1 MVNIDYKLVF
11 LILSS
16 SLLVTSCALVSTTST
31 NSIAIK
37 QFGFAKTAAE
47 IISLSYTE
55 KSTTDHA
62 ISIALKKDCKV
73 SRIIRSE
80 EICLDYGPNVFLKN
94 KNNAKGKLKN
104 QIMHVAVAAHNSD
117 QLVISLPRNS
127 IEVETKNNLDDIAPL
142 PANASN
148 DYNLPH
154 NLYSVNENVSE
165 ENKSLDFEMLSHHL
179 SSTNNAYLLSES
191 NIDELNNNLNS
202 SI

>member
-1 MVNIDYKLVF
+1 MVNINYKLAF
-11 LILSS
+11 LTLFS
-16 SLLVTSCALVSTTST
+16 SLLVTSCALVSTSTT
-31 NSIAIK
+31 NSMAIK
-37 QFGFAKTAAE
+37 QFGYAKTAAE
-47 IISLSYTE
+47 IVSLSYTD

-73 SRIIRSE
+73 LRIIRRE

-94 KNNAKGKLKN
+94 KNNGKGKLRN
-104 QIMHVAVAAHNSD
+104 QIMNVVVAAHNSD

-127 IEVETKNNLDDIAPL
+127 IEEETKNNLDDIVSL
-142 PANASN
+142 PANIKNNYDLA
-148 DYNLPH
+148 H

-191 NIDELNNNLNS
+191 NIDELNNNLNP